1 MVDTIQQ
8 GAGDVELGP
17 MADGYELICQAV
29 ASDRCQIG
37 DSKRIR
43 GVATKAAV
51 AKVGCPSGC
60 LQEGS
65 QLPCAYAWEHAQ
77 LHCRGVEVVRNRAEW
92 AAGMKSARWEVGP
105 NRVHEHSCR
114 SRCSR

>member
-1 MVDTIQQ
+1 MQAAMVNTIQQ

-17 MADGYELICQAV
+17 MADGYELSCQAV

-37 DSKRIR
+37 AWIGYSKRIW
-43 GVATKAAV
+43 GVATRAAV

-65 QLPCAYAWEHAQ
+65 QLPYAYTWEHA
-77 LHCRGVEVVRNRAEW
+77 
-92 AAGMKSARWEVGP
+92 
-105 NRVHEHSCR
+105 
-114 SRCSR
+114 